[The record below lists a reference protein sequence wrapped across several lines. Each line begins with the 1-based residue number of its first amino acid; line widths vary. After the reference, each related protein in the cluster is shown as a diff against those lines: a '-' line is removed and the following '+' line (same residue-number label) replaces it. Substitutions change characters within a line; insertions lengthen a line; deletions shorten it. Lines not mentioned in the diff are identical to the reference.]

1 MPRTGLILAAILAA
15 SSFAPAQ
22 PQPGGARIPVP
33 GSGVPGGATP
43 GGLPPAA
50 PPVDPALRAHLLGWE
65 KVMHGAANFY
75 TECTLVR
82 KNLLR
87 RNELT
92 FTGSIMCLK
101 PNMARMRLEQKPTAG
116 QKPDPNAYQAYI
128 CTGQAVYEYEGLSK
142 TVTKFPLEKGI
153 GENLLLEFIS
163 GSLKADDVIRRF
175 DLKLLKLEKQQ
186 EKYYIILEIRPR
198 EARDKVEFEVMTL
211 VLFQPSVPK
220 LGYLPRTVRIRKNNG
235 QDEEVWDFPEPRVN
249 LPPDQIKRE
258 YFQFVSPGKDWKVQQ
273 AQPQPSRPGRAPG
286 AATSQPRVVRPSTPR

>member
-33 GSGVPGGATP
+33 GSGAPAAATP
-43 GGLPPAA
+43 GGLPAAA
-50 PPVDPALRAHLLGWE
+50 PAVDPALRAHLLGWE

-75 TECTLVR
+75 TECSLVR
-82 KNLLR
+82 KDLLHR
-87 RNELT
+87 REVA
-92 FTGSIMCLK
+92 FAGSIMCLK
-101 PNMARMRLEQKPTAG
+101 PNMARMRIEQKPAGG
-116 QKPDPNAYQAYI
+116 QKPDANAYQAYI

-142 TVTKFPLEKGI
+142 TVTKFPLEKGV

-175 DLKLLKLEKQQ
+175 DLKLLKQDQ
-186 EKYYIILEIRPR
+186 NYIYLQIRPR
-198 EARDKVEFEVMTL
+198 EARDKAEFEVMTL

-220 LGYLPRTVRIRKNNG
+220 MGYLPRTAVKRNNNG
-235 QDEEVWDFPEPRVN
+235 QAEEVWDFPEPRVN

-273 AQPQPSRPGRAPG
+273 AQPQPSRPGRTPG